1 MGQVGGMT
9 VTSTLVR
16 NCPGAEG
23 SPPKK
28 PCHNHEE
35 TSADQH
41 LSLFSYFK
49 LSWLSLEDEEFWVVS

>member
-1 MGQVGGMT
+1 MGQGGETT
-9 VTSTLVR
+9 VTSTPVR

-41 LSLFSYFK
+41 LSFFSYFK
-49 LSWLSLEDEEFWVVS
+49 LSQLSLEDEDFGVVS